1 MTESHVSQMLTP
13 SAHAMMIVAVA
24 AAATAAIGAA
34 SQMTIDVIP
43 PATLL

>member
-13 SAHAMMIVAVA
+13 SAHETIIVAVA
-24 AAATAAIGAA
+24 TAATAAIGAPN
-34 SQMTIDVIP
+34 QRMTDIIL